1 MFSTFPIQFSL
12 QKLAKSDKCRYICRN
27 MTLMPDAEI
36 LNRPH
41 ERETV
46 AKWLQLKKP
55 LRKGNSRHIYIDI
68 IKRGLETKS
77 VNAFIE
83 HSGLTK
89 KQVSIFIHVSAR
101 TLQRN
106 DPGKRLDINSSE
118 RLLELTRLYY
128 MGIEVFGD
136 TAKFNQWLQRPN
148 LALGKQPPIDLLDT
162 SIGLDLVMD
171 ELIRIDYGVFS

>member
-1 MFSTFPIQFSL
+1 ML
-12 QKLAKSDKCRYICRN
+12 
-27 MTLMPDAEI
+27 TLE
-36 LNRPH
+36 LSERPR

-46 AKWLQLKKP
+46 VKWLQLKKP
-55 LRKGNSRHIYIDI
+55 IRKGNARHVYIDI

-89 KQVSIFIHVSAR
+89 KQVSKFIHVSAR

-106 DPGKRLDINSSE
+106 DPNKRLDINSSE
-118 RLLELTRLYY
+118 RLLELARLYY
-128 MGIEVFGD
+128 LGLEVFSD
-136 TAKFNQWLQRPN
+136 TDKFNQWLKRPI
-148 LALGKQPPIDLLDT
+148 LAFGKQPPIELLDT
-162 SIGLDLVMD
+162 SIGLELVMD